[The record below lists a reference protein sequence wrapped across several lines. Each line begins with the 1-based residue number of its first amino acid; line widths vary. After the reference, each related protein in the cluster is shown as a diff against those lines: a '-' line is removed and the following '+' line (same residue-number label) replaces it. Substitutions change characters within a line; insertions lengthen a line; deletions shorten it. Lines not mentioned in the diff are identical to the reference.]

1 MRFRWLLLLSSSL
14 TFSLFSLAAQ
24 ARELLFWQ
32 YDRNQNRLEFT
43 TDVGVQPTAQLIS
56 NPTRLVIDLPGIN
69 VGGPSTNQRLSGAIR
84 EVRVGQFER
93 QTTRIVV
100 ELAPGYTI
108 DPQQVK
114 FRGISP
120 NQWTVQLPQ
129 PYRGSLPVLP
139 NPAPPS
145 LPPAQPPT
153 RTQSPPPRPTIP
165 RSNPTIPRSNPG
177 IRRQGF
183 QINRNGFFV
192 STDGG
197 KPIIQIERSRNNR
210 RINID
215 LEGVT
220 IAESLLGEDLEV
232 NRYGVSKIEFEKKK
246 ESPPIVRMTLNV
258 DSDSPDWLA
267 SFSQRLGGVL
277 IFPRGIPAQRLDNG
291 PTSKVPTK
299 PIQSRGS
306 ANTGKLATIGSVEL
320 ASNQTQLLIKANQR
334 VRATSKWDPRSKA
347 YQITIPNAKLAEKFS
362 GPQLN
367 TTSPV
372 SEVMVRQEDKN
383 TVLILVQ
390 PSNGTR
396 IGSLNQLNDQLL
408 ALQLR
413 PFLSRRPTRIPP
425 RSIPVPPPNSI
436 PVPPPNRTRPPIPRR
451 QVPKERLVVVIDAG
465 HGGKDPGAI
474 GIGGIQEKD
483 VNLSISR
490 QVEALLEKQGI
501 QVVMTRSDDRFI
513 SLNGRVQVA
522 ERTDADL
529 FVSIHANA
537 IGRNRPDVNG
547 LETYYYSTGQSLAQ
561 TIHYTILRS
570 VDISDRRT
578 RRARFYVLRKTS
590 MPAVLVE
597 VGFLTGYEDSAKLKT
612 SAYRSQMARAIARGI
627 LLYIRQNRLYSA
639 ESVDLS

>member
-1 MRFRWLLLLSSSL
+1 
-14 TFSLFSLAAQ
+14 
-24 ARELLFWQ
+24 
-32 YDRNQNRLEFT
+32 
-43 TDVGVQPTAQLIS
+43 
-56 NPTRLVIDLPGIN
+56 
-69 VGGPSTNQRLSGAIR
+69 
-84 EVRVGQFER
+84 
-93 QTTRIVV
+93 
-100 ELAPGYTI
+100 
-108 DPQQVK
+108 
-114 FRGISP
+114 
-120 NQWTVQLPQ
+120 
-129 PYRGSLPVLP
+129 
-139 NPAPPS
+139 
-145 LPPAQPPT
+145 
-153 RTQSPPPRPTIP
+153 
-165 RSNPTIPRSNPG
+165 
-177 IRRQGF
+177 
-183 QINRNGFFV
+183 
-192 STDGG
+192 
-197 KPIIQIERSRNNR
+197 
-210 RINID
+210 
-215 LEGVT
+215 
-220 IAESLLGEDLEV
+220 
-232 NRYGVSKIEFEKKK
+232 
-246 ESPPIVRMTLNV
+246 
-258 DSDSPDWLA
+258 
-267 SFSQRLGGVL
+267 
-277 IFPRGIPAQRLDNG
+277 
-291 PTSKVPTK
+291 
-299 PIQSRGS
+299 
-306 ANTGKLATIGSVEL
+306 
-320 ASNQTQLLIKANQR
+320 
-334 VRATSKWDPRSKA
+334 RATSKWDPRSKS

-425 RSIPVPPPNSI
+425 RSIPVPPPN
-436 PVPPPNRTRPPIPRR
+436 RTRPPIPRR

-474 GIGGIQEKD
+474 GLGGIQEKD

-513 SLNGRVQVA
+513 SLDGRVQVA

-597 VGFLTGYEDSAKLKT
+597 VGFLTGDEDSAKLKT